1 MPAQRAG
8 PLIAPTACVHGLVVV
23 TRTIRD
29 FADAGVVVYDPR
41 NDRSRRKD
49 ESLRHAG
56 VHRSKKAMSNMH
68 KPITALSPATLA
80 RFVAVVG
87 EKNAITDPDRQQ
99 PYLVEFRALWSGHT
113 PVVLRPGT
121 VAEVAEIL
129 KIANETA
136 TPIVP
141 QGGNTG
147 LVGGQIPHHG
157 EVLLSLQRLDR
168 IREVDPVSNTITCE
182 AGVTLQRAREAAEKV
197 DRLYPQ
203 LLPSEGSC
211 TIGGNL
217 STNAGG
223 TQALAYGVARS
234 HALGIEVVLADG
246 RVLNNLNK
254 LKKDNTGYDLKN
266 LFIGAEGTLGVI
278 TAAVLRLVPR
288 PRSVETAWAA
298 VPSVQ
303 AAVDLL
309 GLATERTAG
318 GVTSFEIMAREGID
332 IVIKHAG
339 ARDPLATR
347 SPYSVLIELSSQQ
360 REGLREVME
369 QILAEGLERGLV
381 RDATICE
388 SVEQSKA
395 FWRIREQF
403 GEMQGREGGSI
414 KHDVSVP
421 VASIPAFIEEANAAA
436 VKLIPG
442 CRPLPFGH
450 VGDGNIHYNISQP
463 VGADKAE
470 FLKRWDDMNEVI
482 YRIALKYGGSVS
494 AEHGVG
500 IVKREYLPKVKDP
513 VAYDL
518 MKTLK
523 RTLDPKGILNPG
535 KVLP

>member
-1 MPAQRAG
+1 MLSMNEMSKPA
-8 PLIAPTACVHGLVVV
+8 
-23 TRTIRD
+23 
-29 FADAGVVVYDPR
+29 
-41 NDRSRRKD
+41 
-49 ESLRHAG
+49 
-56 VHRSKKAMSNMH
+56 
-68 KPITALSPATLA
+68 TALSPTTLR
-80 RFVAVVG
+80 RFIAVVG
-87 EKNAITDPDRQQ
+87 EKNAITDPEKQA
-99 PYLVEFRALWSGHT
+99 PYLVEFRGLWRGHS
-113 PVVLRPGT
+113 PVILRPGST
-121 VAEVAEIL
+121 AEVSQIL

-136 TPIVP
+136 TAIVP

-147 LVGGQIPHHG
+147 LVGGQIAHHG
-157 EVLLSLQRLDR
+157 EVVLSLQRLDK

-182 AGVTLQRAREAAEKV
+182 AGVTLQRAREAAAAV

-223 TQALAYGVARS
+223 TAALAYGIARS
-234 HALGIEVVLADG
+234 HALGLEVVLADG

-254 LKKDNTGYDLKN
+254 LKKDNTGYDLRD

-288 PRSVETAWAA
+288 PKSVETAWAA

-309 GLATERTAG
+309 GLASERTAG

-332 IVIKHAG
+332 IVLKHAAG
-339 ARDPLATR
+339 TRDPLATR
-347 SPYSVLIELSSQQ
+347 SPWCVLIELSSQR
-360 REGLREVME
+360 REGLRETME
-369 QILAEGLERGLV
+369 QILAEGLEMGLV
-381 RDATICE
+381 LDATIGE
-388 SVEQSKA
+388 SVEQAKA
-395 FWRIREQF
+395 LWRIRELF

-421 VASIPAFIEEANAAA
+421 VASIPAFIEDANAAA
-436 VKLIPG
+436 KKLIPG
-442 CRPLPFGH
+442 ARPLPFGH
-450 VGDGNIHYNISQP
+450 VGDGNIHYNITQP
-463 VGADKAE
+463 VGADKTE
-470 FLKRWDDMNEVI
+470 YLKRWDEMNDAVYKI
-482 YRIALKYGGSVS
+482 VLKYGGSVS

-500 IVKREYLPKVKDP
+500 IVKRDYLPKIKDP

-535 KVLP
+535 KVL